1 MDSRKT
7 WWASWLGSRG
17 RVFERSG
24 MADISVWLKA
34 LGCQPQENSN

>member
-7 WWASWLGSRG
+7 RWASSFGSRG

-24 MADISVWLKA
+24 IPDPSMTR
-34 LGCQPQENSN
+34 